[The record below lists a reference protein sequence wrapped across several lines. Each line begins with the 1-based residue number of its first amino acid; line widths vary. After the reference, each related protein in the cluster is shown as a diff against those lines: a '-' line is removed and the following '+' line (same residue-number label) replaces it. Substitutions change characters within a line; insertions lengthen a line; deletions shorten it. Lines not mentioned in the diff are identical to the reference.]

1 MNPPELSGVMIDEL
15 LDVEIRVARR
25 ADELSKSANWNPR
38 DSSAPWRRAE
48 LEILGGAD
56 NIADIPTGQGR

>member
-38 DSSAPWRRAE
+38 DSSAPWRQAE
-48 LEILGGAD
+48 LEVLGGAS
-56 NIADIPTGQGR
+56 NAAVSPLVQGR